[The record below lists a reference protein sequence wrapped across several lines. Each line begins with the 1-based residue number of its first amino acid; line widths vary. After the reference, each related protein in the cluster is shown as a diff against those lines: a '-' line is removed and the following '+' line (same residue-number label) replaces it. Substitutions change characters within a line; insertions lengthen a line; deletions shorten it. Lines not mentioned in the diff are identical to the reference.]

1 MMFRAC
7 LALLAFAAPAAAT
20 ERTLTITDF
29 DGVRVEGPFIV
40 SVTTGR
46 STSGRLTGDT
56 RALDHVRVDI
66 EGGTAVIRATEDAN
80 DAKPARVML
89 VTRTLT
95 RASLAG
101 SGVLT
106 VDHISGNDARV
117 ALEGSGNISITAVA
131 ADGLTAIIAGTGT
144 LTLAGH
150 AKNGTLETRGS
161 GTLDAARLII
171 ADGKFN
177 LDGSGTLVASAS
189 RAANVGVKGTGSAT
203 VYGKAACTVKR
214 EGSASVLCGK
224 AAGAPVTLAAATPA
238 PAFAT
243 LPRVQVGVPPS
254 LRQTRRA
261 ARP

>member
-1 MMFRAC
+1 MFRAC
-7 LALLAFAAPAAAT
+7 LAFFVLAAPAAAA

-46 STSGRLTGDT
+46 GTSGRLSGDT
-56 RALDHVRVDI
+56 RALDHVRVDV
-66 EGGTAVIRATEDAN
+66 EGGTAVIRATDDAN

-101 SGVLT
+101 PGTLT

-117 ALEGSGNISITAVA
+117 ALEGSGGISIMGVA
-131 ADGLTAIIAGTGT
+131 ADGLTAIVAGTGT
-144 LTLAGH
+144 LTLAGT
-150 AKNGTLETRGS
+150 AKTGTLETRGS
-161 GTLDAARLII
+161 GTIDAARLTI

-177 LDGSGTLVASAS
+177 LDGSGTLTASAM
-189 RAANVGVKGTGSAT
+189 RAANVGVKGTGTAT

-224 AAGAPVTLAAATPA
+224 AAGAPVMLAAATPA
-238 PAFAT
+238 PASAT
-243 LPRVQVGVPPS
+243 LPRVRVGVPPG
-254 LRQTRRA
+254 LRQM
-261 ARP
+261 RPAGRP